1 MCFLEEEQGNDLA
14 AIQNSNYLIIRRDQ
28 SLPPPFCY
36 LKFLF
41 WHAIYLCYWTSCNKE
56 WELHEGKLK
65 RLQGWMQLTWWTE
78 YRQRQ
83 ANHAVIKAITNSH
96 RLHCPIKKKVCKDID
111 YFWDLSLSSVPFT
124 VKIFCLG
131 LNIHWTV

>member
-41 WHAIYLCYWTSCNKE
+41 
-56 WELHEGKLK
+56 
-65 RLQGWMQLTWWTE
+65 
-78 YRQRQ
+78 
-83 ANHAVIKAITNSH
+83 
-96 RLHCPIKKKVCKDID
+96 
-111 YFWDLSLSSVPFT
+111 
-124 VKIFCLG
+124 
-131 LNIHWTV
+131 